1 MNFEKNDKQLT
12 KIITALA
19 QHENAAGLEVLERIG
34 TNCSDDEVR
43 TMTAKALVNR
53 NTTESLSIVMTQPGK
68 GINDLNTCVA
78 MGTIN
83 AILALQNKENVMKV
97 LAEAEENSQDER
109 VRDTARS
116 IKTLMAL
123 S

>member
-1 MNFEKNDKQLT
+1 MSIDKRLN
-12 KIITALA
+12 KIIDALA
-19 QHENAAGLEVLERIG
+19 NHKDDSAVAVLERVG
-34 TNCSDDEVR
+34 TNSSNDEVR
-43 TMTAKALVNR
+43 SLTARALVKR
-53 NTTESLSIVMTQPGK
+53 NTEESLAVIISQPGK
-68 GINDLNTCVA
+68 GINDLNTNVA

-83 AILALQNKENVMKV
+83 SILALDNKENVLKV
-97 LAEAEENSQDER
+97 LDKAEANSEDER